1 MELNGAEPH
10 IALWNR
16 LGGPDDQLAAAVK
29 ALAED
34 VATDKAKPRPKLV
47 NAAELRK

>member
-1 MELNGAEPH
+1 MELNGAEPQ

-16 LGGPDDQLAAAVK
+16 PAGPDDQLAAAVK

-34 VATDKAKPRPKLV
+34 VAEAKAKPRPRPV
-47 NAAELRK
+47 SAAELRK